1 MTKIVSTQF
10 NINNQALEIYFSGC
24 NQYCKGCHNPEL
36 RDFNLGNHYLDCIK
50 QIQNKIQEFDVLIK
64 NIWILGGEPLDNDNG
79 DILYFLNKMPK
90 DKKTW
95 LFTSYDFE
103 KVPDKFKEVFDYIKC
118 GKYEE
123 NLRVPEN
130 LWHGVNLISS
140 NQKIF
145 KKGSDY

>member
-1 MTKIVSTQF
+1 
-10 NINNQALEIYFSGC
+10 
-24 NQYCKGCHNPEL
+24 
-36 RDFNLGNHYLDCIK
+36 
-50 QIQNKIQEFDVLIK
+50 
-64 NIWILGGEPLDNDNG
+64 
-79 DILYFLNKMPK
+79 MPK